1 MRNSYGSMPMSHSI
15 MNMGDDMLQSQAE
28 MLRENIAYV
37 EKELGPDA
45 LILTDLRAQLRN
57 LERQERGLN
66 ESRPNPVTLNDKE
79 R

>member
-1 MRNSYGSMPMSHSI
+1 
-15 MNMGDDMLQSQAE
+15 
-28 MLRENIAYV
+28 V